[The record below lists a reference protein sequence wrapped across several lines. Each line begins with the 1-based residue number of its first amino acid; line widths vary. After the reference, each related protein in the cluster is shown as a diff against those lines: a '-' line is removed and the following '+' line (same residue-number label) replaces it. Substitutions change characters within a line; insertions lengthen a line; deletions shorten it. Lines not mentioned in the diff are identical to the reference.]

1 MSEDSA
7 VIRLG
12 EKTIDFTMIGEK
24 KIVEYLF
31 HQYHQGQED
40 GQFILNIN
48 SIDKDEENYSAFI
61 KTLKKFTKEI
71 GDKPIKELIAPNYIT
86 ESKLDWKKLE
96 EILDIKKVEETFND
110 LQDDNTVARLSGM
123 AEFSPKLQ
131 RLSGKSPIAQ
141 NTITEPTNPFNL
153 LFDNASE
160 VENYLDTIEDD
171 LEREIYEEAYN
182 EIEIL
187 SPLPLTEGDTLEVVL
202 DLISYKKEKLM
213 KAGVNLL
220 YWSGKP
226 SISKTKLNVLFKAKR
241 GTKTDTAVSLNDG
254 STGNLYGIS
263 EIIDAPSLYGERQDL
278 DENEP
283 YTTIGVD
290 KELDIKRFFMNINSE
305 IIGDITNASKIE
317 LTFKIKPKDDAMRG
331 KIYTVERTIT
341 TYTLGL
347 TEASTLT
354 GNERSAFAESPK
366 YRMGSKYNTER
377 KDEKGENIIIDSSS
391 LNPHIKEGSVE
402 NKNRKDIRLDLNNTF
417 NRLAGNYYRL
427 SRRVKELSKEVNE

>member
-141 NTITEPTNPFNL
+141 NTMPEL
-153 LFDNASE
+153 
-160 VENYLDTIEDD
+160 ENYLDTIEDD

-187 SPLPLTEGDTLEVVL
+187 SPLPLTDGDTLEVVL

-226 SISKTKLNVLFKAKR
+226 SISKTKLNVGFIPKK
-241 GTKTDTAVSLNDG
+241 GKTETAVSPNDG

-263 EIIDAPSLYGERQDL
+263 EIIDAPSLYGVKND
-278 DENEP
+278 DKKP

-290 KELDIKRFFMNINSE
+290 KELNIKRFFMNINSE

-317 LTFKIKPKDDAMRG
+317 LTFKIKPRVDKD
-331 KIYTVERTIT
+331 KELIYTVERTIT
-341 TYTLGL
+341 SYTLGL

-402 NKNRKDIRLDLNNTF
+402 NKNRKDIRLDLNNAF

>member
-12 EKTIDFTMIGEK
+12 DKTIDFTMIGEK

-86 ESKLDWKKLE
+86 ESKLDWEKLE
-96 EILDIKKVEETFND
+96 DILDIKKVEETFKD
-110 LQDDNTVARLSGM
+110 LQDDNIVARLSGM

-141 NTITEPTNPFNL
+141 NTMPKLE
-153 LFDNASE
+153 E
-160 VENYLDTIEDD
+160 YLDTIEDD

-187 SPLPLTEGDTLEVVL
+187 SPLPLTEGDTLKVVL

-226 SISKTKLNVLFKAKR
+226 SISKTKLNVFFKAKR
-241 GTKTDTAVSLNDG
+241 GKKTDTAVSLNDG

-278 DENEP
+278 DEKTGQMSEP
-283 YTTIGVD
+283 YTAIGVD

-317 LTFKIKPKDDAMRG
+317 LTFEIKPKFDESNG
-331 KIYTVERTIT
+331 WIYTVERTIT

-354 GNERSAFAESPK
+354 GSERSAFAESPK
-366 YRMGSKYNTER
+366 YRIGSKYNTER
-377 KDEKGENIIIDSSS
+377 KDEKGGDIIIDSSS

>member
-12 EKTIDFTMIGEK
+12 DKTIDFTMIGEK

-86 ESKLDWKKLE
+86 ESKLDWEKLE
-96 EILDIKKVEETFND
+96 DILDIKKVEETFND

-141 NTITEPTNPFNL
+141 NTITEPTNPLNV

-160 VENYLDTIEDD
+160 IENYLDTIEDD

-187 SPLPLTEGDTLEVVL
+187 SPLPLTDGDTLEVVL

-213 KAGVNLL
+213 RAGVNLL

-226 SISKTKLNVLFKAKR
+226 SISKTKLNVFFIPKK
-241 GTKTDTAVSLNDG
+241 GKTETAVSPNDG

-263 EIIDAPSLYGERQDL
+263 EIIDAPSLYGEKND
-278 DENEP
+278 DKKP

-305 IIGDITNASKIE
+305 IIGDITDASKIE
-317 LTFKIKPKDDAMRG
+317 LTFKIKPRVDKD
-331 KIYTVERTIT
+331 KELIYTVERTIT

-347 TEASTLT
+347 TEASTLI
-354 GNERSAFAESPK
+354 GGERSAYAESPK
-366 YRMGSKYNTER
+366 YRIGSKYNTER
-377 KDEKGENIIIDSSS
+377 KDEKGGDIIIDSSS

>member
-12 EKTIDFTMIGEK
+12 DKTIDFTMIGEK

-141 NTITEPTNPFNL
+141 NTMPKLE
-153 LFDNASE
+153 E
-160 VENYLDTIEDD
+160 YLDTIEDD

-187 SPLPLTEGDTLEVVL
+187 SPLPLTDGDTLEVVL

-226 SISKTKLNVLFKAKR
+226 SISKTKLNVGFIPKADR
-241 GTKTDTAVSLNDG
+241 KTILTETAFSPNDK

-263 EIIDAPSLYGERQDL
+263 EIIDAPSLYGQKND
-278 DENEP
+278 DKKP

-317 LTFKIKPKDDAMRG
+317 LTLKIRPKEDENG
-331 KIYTVERTIT
+331 SPIYTVERTIT

-347 TEASTLT
+347 TEASTLI
-354 GNERSAFAESPK
+354 GSERSAYAESPK
-366 YRMGSKYNTER
+366 YRIGSKYNTER
-377 KDEKGENIIIDSSS
+377 KDEKGGDIMIDSSS